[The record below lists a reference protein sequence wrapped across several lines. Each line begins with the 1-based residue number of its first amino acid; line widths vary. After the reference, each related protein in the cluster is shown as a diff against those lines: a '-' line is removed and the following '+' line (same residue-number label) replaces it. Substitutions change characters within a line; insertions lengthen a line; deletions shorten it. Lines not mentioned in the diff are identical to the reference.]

1 MAEDARPKYDVAISV
16 EAPFRGRLDRAALR
30 RRAVRV
36 LKAEGVAPP
45 AEVGFVVTGDETVRD
60 LNRRYLGL
68 DEPTDVLSF
77 GHEPFDPSTLRLS
90 SRRRRVA
97 WATGQAGSGRGRL
110 RTEPF
115 DRLRAQPFV
124 TPPDSVRRLGEV
136 ILSYPTAE
144 RQAREAGR
152 SVQAEAAHLVV
163 HGLLH
168 FLGYDHANPEDERRM
183 RAREEELLRRE
194 AH

>member
-1 MAEDARPKYDVAISV
+1 MAEAARPRYEVSISV
-16 EAPFRGRLDRAALR
+16 EAPFRGWLDRQALR
-30 RRAVRV
+30 RLAARV

-45 AEVGFVVTGDETVRD
+45 AEVGLVVADDETLRD

-77 GHEPFDPSTLRLS
+77 GHEASAD
-90 SRRRRVA
+90 
-97 WATGQAGSGRGRL
+97 
-110 RTEPF
+110 
-115 DRLRAQPFV
+115 PFV
-124 TPPDSVRRLGEV
+124 TPPDGVRRLGEV

-144 RQAREAGR
+144 RQAQEAGH
-152 SVQAEAAHLVV
+152 SVQEEAAHLLV

-168 FLGYDHANPEDERRM
+168 LLGYDHEEPEDERRM
-183 RAREEELLRRE
+183 RDREDALLGRQ

>member
-1 MAEDARPKYDVAISV
+1 MT
-16 EAPFRGRLDRAALR
+16 EAPGPRYEVSIRTEATFRGRLDQAALR
-30 RRAVRV
+30 RLAVRV

-45 AEVGFVVTGDETVRD
+45 AEVGLVVTDDETVRD

-77 GHEPFDPSTLRLS
+77 GHEGPGDPFDRLRTEPS
-90 SRRRRVA
+90 
-97 WATGQAGSGRGRL
+97 GRL

-115 DRLRAQPFV
+115 V
-124 TPPDSVRRLGEV
+124 TPPDGVRRLGEV

-152 SVQAEAAHLVV
+152 SVREEAAHLVV

-168 FLGYDHANPEDERRM
+168 ILGYDHEDPEDERRM
-183 RAREEELLRRE
+183 RAREGSLLARRG
-194 AH
+194 H

>member
-1 MAEDARPKYDVAISV
+1 MAEASRPRYQIPVTI

-30 RRAVRV
+30 RLAVRV
-36 LKAEGVAPP
+36 LRAEGVTPP
-45 AEVGFVVTGDETVRD
+45 AEVGLVVTDDETLRD
-60 LNRRYLGL
+60 LNRRYRGL

-77 GHEPFDPSTLRLS
+77 GHEPFD
-90 SRRRRVA
+90 
-97 WATGQAGSGRGRL
+97 RL

-115 DRLRAQPFV
+115 V
-124 TPPDSVRRLGEV
+124 TPPDGVRRLGEV

-144 RQAREAGR
+144 RQAQEAGH
-152 SVQAEAAHLVV
+152 SVQEEAAHLVV

-168 FLGYDHANPEDERRM
+168 LRGYNHDDPEDERRM
-183 RAREEELLRRE
+183 RAREEELLGQR